1 MKIDLQA
8 HGTVTV
14 LAPHGPLIAEELDEF
29 RRVAASAIAE
39 KQGRVVI
46 DCGDIPYLDSGGIE
60 TLLAVHA
67 DAATAARPRFAQL
80 TEVCREALD
89 LTNVLDRLEVFET
102 VENAIRSFKR

>member
-1 MKIDLQA
+1 MKIDLQS

-29 RRVAASAIAE
+29 RRVAVAAIAE

-46 DCGDIPYLDSGGIE
+46 DCGDISYLDSGGIE
-60 TLLAVHA
+60 ALLSIHA
-67 DAATAARPRFAQL
+67 ESMTPARPRLAEL
-80 TEVCREALD
+80 TDVCREALD